1 MYPDFKEFLYVF
13 NAHSVKY
20 LIVGGSVSLYAQPRS
35 TKDIDLLVRPDAG
48 NAKAVYAALAQFGAP
63 TEGLTPEDFAERGS
77 FFRLGHELL
86 PWTSFPRS
94 PALILTLHGNAGL
107 RMSSRSRPDSRR
119 ISFPAPIS

>member
-1 MYPDFKEFLYVF
+1 MTWSCVSWCRCWICLCFFFFFFNDTATTEIYTRSLHDALPIWMYPDFKELLSVF

-63 TEGLTPEDFAERGS
+63 T
-77 FFRLGHELL
+77 
-86 PWTSFPRS
+86 
-94 PALILTLHGNAGL
+94 
-107 RMSSRSRPDSRR
+107 
-119 ISFPAPIS
+119 